1 MIITSSQFAQTTPE
15 KQKLAVLLPNGKYV
29 KKDYVTLYISF
40 VKQACLM
47 QSQLYT
53 DKVHLTELKKWFN

>member
-47 QSQLYT
+47 QRQLYT